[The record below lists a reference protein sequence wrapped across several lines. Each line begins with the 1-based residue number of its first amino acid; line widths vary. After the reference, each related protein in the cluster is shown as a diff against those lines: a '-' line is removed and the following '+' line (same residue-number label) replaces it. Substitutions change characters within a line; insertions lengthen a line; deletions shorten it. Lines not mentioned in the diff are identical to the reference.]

1 MGLKKSFELKLKFR
15 FIRFTFIFETQLEEE
30 NKMTK
35 MKFRL
40 SLRMVCIAAIL
51 LGLLSCT
58 NRSSGEKSTAV
69 SDTTNVSLEDTDE
82 SNQET
87 IVNAL
92 LVSPEN
98 PRPGQVFRVMVT
110 GGKTVRK
117 AKIVVSGP
125 SGELE
130 AVKSRNGDGLPFWQ
144 ITEFKAGSE
153 GKYNVAVENASLEF
167 TVTEKPVQ
175 HSSNSVWKTKQG
187 WDAKTE
193 ALYSAWIN
201 ALFQDSNESA
211 SWKALNETTENK
223 ENNFLYNHLSLGE
236 DDASGKNKVLMEPDC
251 ADNPFYL
258 RAYFAWKLGLP
269 FGYHECDRG
278 YLGKAP
284 KTGRWITNETNISR
298 NSPAQKFNAFAR
310 MVMNGVH
317 SGTARTAFKDES
329 SDYYPIPLTHEALR
343 PGAVFADP
351 YGHTLILV
359 RTIPQTSDSPGVLLA
374 VDAQPDKTVAIK
386 RFWKGNFLFNTNEK
400 EVIGEPG
407 FKAFRPIV
415 LKDGNLLLLK
425 SDEINANSG
434 LISFSLQQKG
444 MESSKFYHTMER
456 VINPKPMDPEM
467 ALLDLINALNEQ
479 LNVRVNS
486 VGNGEDYMKSHPGTV
501 VPMPGGTSGV
511 FQAGGLWEDFSTPN
525 RDLRLLIAMDAVQD
539 FPNKIVRSPDDYK
552 LPMLQSPE
560 KVKKNLEELLEKKTN
575 ELSITYTRSDGSKQR
590 LTIAEILKRKE
601 AFEMAYNPND
611 GAEIRWGAPENSA
624 ERSTCKRHVPAGQ
637 LDKMQ
642 KVRVWFQKR
651 LHPPT

>member
-1 MGLKKSFELKLKFR
+1 MSKINVRLRLT
-15 FIRFTFIFETQLEEE
+15 TFA
-30 NKMTK
+30 
-35 MKFRL
+35 
-40 SLRMVCIAAIL
+40 IAAIF
-51 LGLLSCT
+51 LGLASCG
-58 NRSSGEKSTAV
+58 NRSEGGKAV
-69 SDTTNVSLEDTDE
+69 SDSKSSVEAPE
-82 SNQET
+82 EVNQDDNSQA
-87 IVNAL
+87 VVAV

-98 PRPGQVFRVMVT
+98 PRPGQLFRVMVT
-110 GGKTVRK
+110 GGKDIRK
-117 AKIVVSGP
+117 ADVKVSSP
-125 SGELE
+125 SGEL
-130 AVKSRNGDGLPFWQ
+130 KSEKSKSGDGLPYWQ
-144 ITEFKAGSE
+144 IAEFKAGSE
-153 GKYNVAVENASLEF
+153 GKYHVSVDGNSAASLDF
-167 TVTEKPVQ
+167 QVTAKPSQ
-175 HSSNSVWKTKQG
+175 SSSNMVWNTRQG
-187 WDAKTE
+187 WNGKTE

-211 SWKALNETTENK
+211 SWKALNEATENK
-223 ENNFLYNHLSLGE
+223 ENNFLHNYLSLGE
-236 DDASGKNKVLMEPDC
+236 DDALGKNKVLMTPDC

-258 RAYFAWKLGLP
+258 RAYFSWKLGLP

-284 KTGRWITNETNISR
+284 HTGRWITNETIISKT
-298 NSPAQKFNAFAR
+298 NPTQKFNTFAR
-310 MVMNGVH
+310 MIMNGVH
-317 SGTARTAFKDES
+317 SGTARTAFGDES
-329 SDYYPIPLTHEALR
+329 SDYYPVPLTQAALR
-343 PGAVFADP
+343 PGVVFADP

-407 FKAFRPIV
+407 FKAFRPIIEV
-415 LKDGNLLLLK
+415 SGKFRLLK
-425 SDEINANSG
+425 SNEINANPG
-434 LISFSLQQKG
+434 FVPFSLQQKG
-444 MESSKFYHTMER
+444 MESVKFYHSMER

-486 VGNGEDYMKSHPGTV
+486 VGNGEEYMKSHPGTV

-511 FQAGGLWEDFSTPN
+511 FQAGGQWEDFSTPN

-539 FPNKIVRSPDDYK
+539 FPNKIVRSPEDYK

-560 KVKKNLEELLEKKTN
+560 KAKKNLEELLAKKTN
-575 ELSITYTRSDGSKQR
+575 ELSITYTRSNGSKQT
-590 LTIAEILKRKE
+590 LTIAEILKRKD

-611 GAEIRWGAPENSA
+611 GPEIRWGAPEKSE
-624 ERSTCKRHVPAGQ
+624 ERSTCKRHVPANQ
-637 LDKMQ
+637 LATMN

>member
-1 MGLKKSFELKLKFR
+1 MSGF
-15 FIRFTFIFETQLEEE
+15 
-30 NKMTK
+30 NV
-35 MKFRL
+35 RL
-40 SLRMVCIAAIL
+40 RLTMFAIAAIF
-51 LGLLSCT
+51 LGLASCG
-58 NRSSGEKSTAV
+58 NRSEGGKAV
-69 SDTTNVSLEDTDE
+69 SDSKSSVDVAEE
-82 SNQET
+82 VNQDDDSQA
-87 IVNAL
+87 VVAV

-98 PRPGQVFRVMVT
+98 PRPGQMFRVMVT
-110 GGKTVRK
+110 GGKDIRK
-117 AKIVVSGP
+117 AEVKMNSP
-125 SGELE
+125 SGAIKLE
-130 AVKSRNGDGLPFWQ
+130 KSKSGDGLPYWQ
-144 ITEFKAGSE
+144 IAEFKAGSE
-153 GKYNVAVENASLEF
+153 GKYHVSVDGNSAASLDF
-167 TVTEKPVQ
+167 QVTAKPSQ
-175 HSSNSVWKTKQG
+175 SSSNMVWNTRQG
-187 WDAKTE
+187 WNGKTE

-223 ENNFLYNHLSLGE
+223 ENNFLYNYLSLGE
-236 DDASGKNKVLMEPDC
+236 DDASGKNKVLMTPDC

-258 RAYFAWKLGLP
+258 RAYFSWKLGLP

-284 KTGRWITNETNISR
+284 HTGRWITNETIISKT
-298 NSPAQKFNAFAR
+298 NPTQKFNTFAR
-310 MVMNGVH
+310 MIMNGVH
-317 SGTARTAFKDES
+317 SGTARTAFADES
-329 SDYYPIPLTHEALR
+329 SDYYPVPLTHAALR
-343 PGAVFADP
+343 PGVVFADP

-415 LKDGNLLLLK
+415 ANNGKLRLLK
-425 SDEINANSG
+425 SNEINANSE
-434 LISFSLQQKG
+434 LVSFSLQQKG
-444 MESSKFYHTMER
+444 MESAKFYHSMER

-486 VGNGEDYMKSHPGTV
+486 VGNGEEYMKSHPGTV

-511 FQAGGLWEDFSTPN
+511 FQAGGQWEDFSTPN

-539 FPNKIVRSPDDYK
+539 FPKKIVRSPEDYK

-560 KVKKNLEELLEKKTN
+560 KAKKNLEELLAKKTN
-575 ELSITYTRSDGSKQR
+575 ELSISYTRSNGSKQT
-590 LTIAEILKRKE
+590 LTIAEILKRKD

-611 GAEIRWGAPENSA
+611 GPKFVGVRP
-624 ERSTCKRHVPAGQ
+624 K
-637 LDKMQ
+637 
-642 KVRVWFQKR
+642 KVRNVQ
-651 LHPPT
+651 PANAMCQPTNWRP

>member
-1 MGLKKSFELKLKFR
+1 MSRFNMRLRLTTFAIVTIFMGL
-15 FIRFTFIFETQLEEE
+15 
-30 NKMTK
+30 
-35 MKFRL
+35 
-40 SLRMVCIAAIL
+40 A
-51 LGLLSCT
+51 SCGS
-58 NRSSGEKSTAV
+58 RSEGGKTV
-69 SDTTNVSLEDTDE
+69 SDSKSSIDVAEE
-82 SNQET
+82 VNQDDDAQA
-87 IVNAL
+87 VVAV

-98 PRPGQVFRVMVT
+98 PRPGQMFRVMVT
-110 GGKTVRK
+110 GGKDIRK
-117 AKIVVSGP
+117 AEIKVNSP
-125 SGELE
+125 SGEI
-130 AVKSRNGDGLPFWQ
+130 KSEKSKSGDGLPYWQ
-144 ITEFKAGSE
+144 IAEFKAGSE
-153 GKYNVAVENASLEF
+153 GKYHVSVDGNNAASLDF
-167 TVTEKPVQ
+167 HVTSKPLQ
-175 HSSNSVWKTKQG
+175 SLSNMVWNTRQG
-187 WDAKTE
+187 WNGKTE

-223 ENNFLYNHLSLGE
+223 ENNFLHNYLSLGE

-258 RAYFAWKLGLP
+258 RAYFSWKLGLP

-284 KTGRWITNETNISR
+284 HTGRWITNETIISKT
-298 NSPAQKFNAFAR
+298 NPTQKFNTFAR
-310 MVMNGVH
+310 MIMNGVH
-317 SGTARTAFKDES
+317 SGTARTAFADES
-329 SDYYPIPLTHEALR
+329 SDYYPVPLTHAALR
-343 PGAVFADP
+343 PGVVFADP

-415 LKDGNLLLLK
+415 ANNGKFRLLK
-425 SDEINANSG
+425 SNEINANPG
-434 LISFSLQQKG
+434 FVPFSLQQKG
-444 MESSKFYHTMER
+444 MESAKFYHSMER

-486 VGNGEDYMKSHPGTV
+486 VENGEEYMKSHPGTV

-511 FQAGGLWEDFSTPN
+511 FQAGGQWEDFSTPN

-539 FPNKIVRSPDDYK
+539 FPNKIVRSPEDFK
-552 LPMLQSPE
+552 IPMLQSPE
-560 KVKKNLEELLEKKTN
+560 KVKKNLEALLAKKTN
-575 ELSITYTRSDGSKQR
+575 ELSITYTRSNGSKQT
-590 LTIAEILKRKE
+590 LTIAEILKRKD

-611 GAEIRWGAPENSA
+611 GAEIRWGAPEKSE
-624 ERSTCKRHVPAGQ
+624 ERSTCKRHVPANQ
-637 LDKMQ
+637 LATMN

>member
-1 MGLKKSFELKLKFR
+1 MSGFNVRLRLA
-15 FIRFTFIFETQLEEE
+15 TFA
-30 NKMTK
+30 
-35 MKFRL
+35 
-40 SLRMVCIAAIL
+40 IAAIF
-51 LGLLSCT
+51 LGLASCG
-58 NRSSGEKSTAV
+58 NWSESGKAVPDLKSSVDVPEEVNQDDDAQAV
-69 SDTTNVSLEDTDE
+69 V
-82 SNQET
+82 
-87 IVNAL
+87 AL

-98 PRPGQVFRVMVT
+98 PRPGQVFRMMVT
-110 GGKTVRK
+110 GGKDIRK
-117 AKIVVSGP
+117 AEIKVNSP
-125 SGELE
+125 SGAIKSE
-130 AVKSRNGDGLPFWQ
+130 KSRSGDGLPYWQ
-144 ITEFKAGSE
+144 IAEFKAGTE
-153 GKYNVAVENASLEF
+153 GKYHVSVDGNSAAGLDF
-167 TVTEKPVQ
+167 QVTAKPSQ
-175 HSSNSVWKTKQG
+175 SSSNMVWKTRQSWNG
-187 WDAKTE
+187 KTE

-223 ENNFLYNHLSLGE
+223 ENNFLYNYLSLGE
-236 DDASGKNKVLMEPDC
+236 DDASGKIKVLMTPDC

-258 RAYFAWKLGLP
+258 RAYFSWKLGLP

-284 KTGRWITNETNISR
+284 HTGRWITNETIISKT
-298 NSPAQKFNAFAR
+298 NPTQKFNTFAR
-310 MVMNGVH
+310 MIMNGVH
-317 SGTARTAFKDES
+317 SGTARTAFADES
-329 SDYYPIPLTHEALR
+329 SDYYPIPLTHSALR

-386 RFWKGNFLFNTNEK
+386 RFWKGNFLFNTNNK

-407 FKAFRPIV
+407 FKAFRPIAESNGK
-415 LKDGNLLLLK
+415 LRLLK
-425 SDEINANSG
+425 STEINANPE
-434 LISFSLQQKG
+434 LVPFSLQQKG
-444 MESSKFYHTMER
+444 MESTKFYHSMER

-486 VGNGEDYMKSHPGTV
+486 VGTGEEYMKSHPGTV

-511 FQAGGLWEDFSTPN
+511 FQAGGQWEDFSTPN

-539 FPNKIVRSPDDYK
+539 FPNKIVRSPEDYK

-560 KVKKNLEELLEKKTN
+560 KAKKNLDELLAKKTN
-575 ELSITYTRSDGSKQR
+575 ELSITYIRSNGSKQT
-590 LTIAEILKRKE
+590 LTIAEILKRKD

-611 GAEIRWGAPENSA
+611 GPEIRWGAPEKSE
-624 ERSTCKRHVPAGQ
+624 ERSTCKRHVPANQ
-637 LDKMQ
+637 LATMN

>member
-1 MGLKKSFELKLKFR
+1 MIKLNVR
-15 FIRFTFIFETQLEEE
+15 LRLTTFAIATIF
-30 NKMTK
+30 
-35 MKFRL
+35 
-40 SLRMVCIAAIL
+40 
-51 LGLLSCT
+51 LGLASCGS
-58 NRSSGEKSTAV
+58 RSEGGKAV
-69 SDTTNVSLEDTDE
+69 SDSKSSVVVPEE
-82 SNQET
+82 VNQDDDSQAV
-87 IVNAL
+87 IAL

-98 PRPGQVFRVMVT
+98 PRPGQMFRVMVT
-110 GGKTVRK
+110 GGKDIRK
-117 AKIVVSGP
+117 AEIKVTSP
-125 SGELE
+125 SGAINSE
-130 AVKSRNGDGLPFWQ
+130 KSRSGDGLPYWQ
-144 ITEFKAGSE
+144 IVEFKAGSE
-153 GKYNVAVENASLEF
+153 GKYHVSVDGNSASLDF
-167 TVTEKPVQ
+167 HVSAK
-175 HSSNSVWKTKQG
+175 SSQSSTNAVWNTKHG
-187 WDAKTE
+187 WDSKAE

-236 DDASGKNKVLMEPDC
+236 DDASGKIKVLMEPDC

-258 RAYFAWKLGLP
+258 RAYFSWKLGLP

-284 KTGRWITNETNISR
+284 HTGRWITNETNISR
-298 NSPAQKFNAFAR
+298 SSPTLKFNAFAR

-317 SGTARTAFKDES
+317 SGTARTAFADES
-329 SDYYPIPLTHEALR
+329 ADYYPVPLTHAALR
-343 PGAVFADP
+343 PGVVFADP

-386 RFWKGNFLFNTNEK
+386 RFWKGNFLFNTNQK

-407 FKAFRPIV
+407 FKTFRPIV
-415 LKDGNLLLLK
+415 ESNGKLRLLK
-425 SDEINANSG
+425 SNEINANSE
-434 LISFSLQQKG
+434 LVSFSLQQQG
-444 MESSKFYHTMER
+444 MESAKFYHTMER

-486 VGNGEDYMKSHPGTV
+486 VGNGEEYMKSHPGTI

-511 FQAGGLWEDFSTPN
+511 FQAGGQWEDFSTPN

-552 LPMLQSPE
+552 LAMLQSPE
-560 KVKKNLEELLEKKTN
+560 KAKKNLEALLAKKTN
-575 ELSITYTRSDGSKQR
+575 ELSITYTRSNGSKQT
-590 LTIAEILKRKE
+590 LTIAEILKRKD

-611 GAEIRWGAPENSA
+611 GPEIRWGAPEKSE

-637 LDKMQ
+637 LATMN

>member
-1 MGLKKSFELKLKFR
+1 M
-15 FIRFTFIFETQLEEE
+15 
-30 NKMTK
+30 
-35 MKFRL
+35 
-40 SLRMVCIAAIL
+40 
-51 LGLLSCT
+51 
-58 NRSSGEKSTAV
+58 
-69 SDTTNVSLEDTDE
+69 E
-82 SNQET
+82 SPEM
-87 IVNAL
+87 NAREVVAL
-92 LVSPEN
+92 MVSPET
-98 PRPGQVFRVMVT
+98 PSPGQVFRVMLT
-110 GGKTVRK
+110 GGKSIRK
-117 AKIVVSGP
+117 ANLKITGP
-125 SGELE
+125 SGELAE
-130 AVKSRNGDGLPFWQ
+130 LVTKSGDGLPFWR
-144 ITEFKAGSE
+144 IDTYKAGGE
-153 GKYNVAVENASLEF
+153 GKYHASA
-167 TVTEKPVQ
+167 TVDGESISFNFYVNDKPVQ
-175 HSSNSVWKTKQG
+175 HVSNSVWNTKNG
-187 WDAKTE
+187 WDSKAE

-211 SWKALNETTENK
+211 SWKALNEATENK
-223 ENNFLYNHLSLGE
+223 ENNFLYNHFSLGE

-258 RAYFAWKLGLP
+258 RAYFSWKMGLP

-284 KTGRWITNETNISR
+284 GTGRWVTNETNISR
-298 NSPAQKFNAFAR
+298 SNPTQKFNAFAR

-317 SGTARTAFKDES
+317 SGTARTAFKNEN
-329 SDYYPIPLTHEALR
+329 SDYYPIPLTREALR

-415 LKDGNLLLLK
+415 LKDGNLHLLK

-434 LISFSLQQKG
+434 LIPFSLQQKG
-444 MESSKFYHTMER
+444 MESGKFYHTMER

-467 ALLDLINALNEQ
+467 AMLDLINALNEQ

-486 VGNGEDYMKSHPGTV
+486 VSNGEEYMKSHPGTV
-501 VPMPGGTSGV
+501 VPMPGGTNGV
-511 FQAGGLWEDFSTPN
+511 FQAGGQWEDFSTPN

-560 KVKKNLEELLEKKTN
+560 HVKKNLEEILEKKTN
-575 ELSITYTRSDGSKQR
+575 ELSITYTRSNGSKQR

-611 GAEIRWGAPENSA
+611 GAEIRWGAPENSD
-624 ERSTCKRHVPAGQ
+624 ERSTCKRRAPAGQ
-637 LDKMQ
+637 VEKMQ

>member
-1 MGLKKSFELKLKFR
+1 MSKINVRLRLT
-15 FIRFTFIFETQLEEE
+15 TFA
-30 NKMTK
+30 
-35 MKFRL
+35 
-40 SLRMVCIAAIL
+40 IAAIF
-51 LGLLSCT
+51 LGLASCG
-58 NRSSGEKSTAV
+58 NRSEGGKAV
-69 SDTTNVSLEDTDE
+69 SDSKSSVEAPE
-82 SNQET
+82 EVNQDDNSQAA
-87 IVNAL
+87 VAV

-98 PRPGQVFRVMVT
+98 PRPGQLFRVMVT
-110 GGKTVRK
+110 GGKDIRK
-117 AKIVVSGP
+117 ADVKVSSP
-125 SGELE
+125 SGEL
-130 AVKSRNGDGLPFWQ
+130 KSEKSKSGDGLPYWQ
-144 ITEFKAGSE
+144 IAEFKAGSE
-153 GKYNVAVENASLEF
+153 GKYHVSVDGNSAASLDF
-167 TVTEKPVQ
+167 QVTAKPSQ
-175 HSSNSVWKTKQG
+175 SSSNMVWNTRQG
-187 WDAKTE
+187 WNGKTE

-223 ENNFLYNHLSLGE
+223 ENNFLHNYLSLGE

-258 RAYFAWKLGLP
+258 RAYFSWKLGLP

-284 KTGRWITNETNISR
+284 HTGRWITNETIISKT
-298 NSPAQKFNAFAR
+298 NPTQKFNTFAR
-310 MVMNGVH
+310 MIMNGVH
-317 SGTARTAFKDES
+317 SGTARTAFADES
-329 SDYYPIPLTHEALR
+329 SDYYPVPLTYAALR
-343 PGAVFADP
+343 PGVVFADP

-407 FKAFRPIV
+407 FKAFRPIAANNGK
-415 LKDGNLLLLK
+415 LRLLK
-425 SDEINANSG
+425 SNEINANSE
-434 LISFSLQQKG
+434 LVPFSLQQKG
-444 MESSKFYHTMER
+444 MESAKFYHSMER

-486 VGNGEDYMKSHPGTV
+486 VGNGEEYMKSHPGTV
-501 VPMPGGTSGV
+501 VPMPGSTSGV
-511 FQAGGLWEDFSTPN
+511 FQAGGQWEDFSTPN

-539 FPNKIVRSPDDYK
+539 FPNKIVRSPEDYK

-560 KVKKNLEELLEKKTN
+560 KAKKNLEELLAKKTN
-575 ELSITYTRSDGSKQR
+575 ELSITYTRSNGSKQT
-590 LTIAEILKRKE
+590 LTIAEILKRKD

-611 GAEIRWGAPENSA
+611 GPEIRWGAPEKSE
-624 ERSTCKRHVPAGQ
+624 ERSTCKRHVPGNQ
-637 LDKMQ
+637 LATMN

>member
-1 MGLKKSFELKLKFR
+1 MNGIKVRLLLKV
-15 FIRFTFIFETQLEEE
+15 FTLVMIFT
-30 NKMTK
+30 TA
-35 MKFRL
+35 
-40 SLRMVCIAAIL
+40 SACGGHSA
-51 LGLLSCT
+51 
-58 NRSSGEKSTAV
+58 GEKGESV
-69 SDTTNVSLEDTDE
+69 SKAAANSSQDE
-82 SNQET
+82 NNDGDSH
-87 IVNAL
+87 VVVAM

-98 PRPGQVFRVMVT
+98 PRPGQVFRVIVT
-110 GGKTVRK
+110 GGKNIRK
-117 AKIVVSGP
+117 AKVEVNSP
-125 SGELE
+125 SGKINSG
-130 AVKSRNGDGLPFWQ
+130 KSRSGDGLPYWQ
-144 ITEFKAGSE
+144 IVEFKAGSE
-153 GKYNVAVENASLEF
+153 GKYHVSVDGSGANLDF
-167 TVTEKPVQ
+167 HVTAKPSQ
-175 HSSNSVWKTKQG
+175 SSSNAVWNTKHG
-187 WDAKTE
+187 WDSKAE

-201 ALFQDSNESA
+201 ALFQDSDERS

-223 ENNFLYNHLSLGE
+223 ETNFLYDHLSLGE
-236 DDASGKNKVLMEPDC
+236 DNASGKNKVLMQPDC

-258 RAYFAWKLGLP
+258 RAYFSWKLGLP

-284 KTGRWITNETNISR
+284 HTGRWVTNETAISKT
-298 NSPAQKFNAFAR
+298 NPTQKFNAFAR

-329 SDYYPIPLTHEALR
+329 SDYYPVPLTRSALR
-343 PGAVFADP
+343 PGVVFADP

-359 RTIPQTSDSPGVLLA
+359 RTIPQTNDSPGVLLA

-415 LKDGNLLLLK
+415 ESNGKFRLLK
-425 SDEINANSG
+425 SNEINANSE
-434 LISFSLQQKG
+434 LVPFSLEQKG
-444 MESSKFYHTMER
+444 MESAKFYHTMER

-467 ALLDLINALNEQ
+467 AMLDLINALYEQ

-486 VGNGEDYMKSHPGTV
+486 VGNGEEYMKSHPGTV
-501 VPMPGGTSGV
+501 IPMPGGTSGV
-511 FQAGGLWEDFSTPN
+511 FQAGGQWEDFSTPN
-525 RDLRLLIAMDAVQD
+525 RDMRLLIAMDAVQD
-539 FPNKIVRSPDDYK
+539 FPNKIVRSPEDFK

-560 KVKKNLEELLEKKTN
+560 KAKKNLEALLAKKVN
-575 ELSITYTRSDGSKQR
+575 ELSITYIRSNGSKQT
-590 LTIAEILKRKE
+590 LTIAEILKRKD

-611 GAEIRWGAPENSA
+611 GAEIRWGAPEKSE

-637 LDKMQ
+637 LATMN